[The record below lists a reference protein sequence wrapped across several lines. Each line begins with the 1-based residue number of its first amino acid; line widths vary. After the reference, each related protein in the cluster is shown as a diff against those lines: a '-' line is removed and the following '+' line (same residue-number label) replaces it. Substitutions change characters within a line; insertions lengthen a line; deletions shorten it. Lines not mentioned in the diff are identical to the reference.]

1 MFKAWKSNSESF
13 KRSFLL
19 VLSYGIAFG
28 IGYLFRFGE
37 LTVWFYVSEQKK
49 IASYQLGLKDFVDLL
64 CIGPIF
70 TIISFFAIKRVFD
83 ELNQV
88 KFSKNK
94 ESICY
99 IVYLIA
105 IAVFNYGNMI
115 HVTANRLNSQVID
128 DYNTEAFYYSIYF
141 LDEFIGHLLITI
153 GFFVVF
159 VELTFLHSITIKKR
173 EESKDTA
180 NFYMKDR
187 EPIFNCIFGVGL
199 GAVTAEAYL
208 EGQCAFLFLILN
220 PLFSVILLLFAKKI
234 KIDIRMNSLLMLF
247 IIMTIIFTI
256 FVVVWAFLFGIKP
269 YYPFFYQGSE
279 LG

>member
-1 MFKAWKSNSESF
+1 MLKAWKTNSESF
-13 KRSFLL
+13 KRSFLV

-70 TIISFFAIKRVFD
+70 TIISYFAIKRVIGD
-83 ELNQV
+83 LNRF

-105 IAVFNYGNMI
+105 IVFFNYGNMI

-128 DYNTEAFYYSIYF
+128 EYSKEAFYYSIYF

-153 GFFVVF
+153 GFFIVL
-159 VELTFLHSITIKKR
+159 VELTFLHSIDIKKR
-173 EESKDTA
+173 EESKDVS
-180 NFYMKDR
+180 NFYLKDK
-187 EPIFNCIFGVGL
+187 EPIFNYIFGLAL

-208 EGQCAFLFLILN
+208 EGQCAILFLILN

-234 KIDIRMNSLLMLF
+234 KIDIRKNSMLMLF
-247 IIMTIIFTI
+247 IIMTIVFTI
-256 FVVVWAFLFGIKP
+256 FVIVWALLFGIKP
-269 YYPFFYQGSE
+269 FYPYLFQPSE
-279 LG
+279 L